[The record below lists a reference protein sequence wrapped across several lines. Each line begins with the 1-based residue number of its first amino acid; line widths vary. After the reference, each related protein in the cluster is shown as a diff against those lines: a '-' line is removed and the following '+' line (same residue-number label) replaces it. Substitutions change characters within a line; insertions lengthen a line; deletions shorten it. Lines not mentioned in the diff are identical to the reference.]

1 MGTIFIGAH
10 QLLIMMQIK
19 MSQQVLIKIP
29 ASMDLFAQNVQ
40 KDAVFK
46 SVRNTLVKQL
56 LIEKTKTTMAGEKNE
71 ELDKK
76 IKDFRQA
83 DVDGTDM
90 FRI

>member
-29 ASMDLFAQNVQ
+29 AKMDLFAQNVQ

-56 LIEKTKTTMAGEKNE
+56 LIEKTKTTMAG
-71 ELDKK
+71 
-76 IKDFRQA
+76 
-83 DVDGTDM
+83 
-90 FRI
+90 